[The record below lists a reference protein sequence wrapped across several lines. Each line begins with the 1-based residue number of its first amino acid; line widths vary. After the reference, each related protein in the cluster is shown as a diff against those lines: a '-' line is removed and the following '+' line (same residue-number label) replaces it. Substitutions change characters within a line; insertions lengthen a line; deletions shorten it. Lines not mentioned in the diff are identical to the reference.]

1 MGWHGTHMARWL
13 EGRGE
18 KQNQP
23 EPPVNAL
30 LLFVF
35 YLKKWLEF
43 ILLPG
48 KAASLYD
55 DKIAEFT
62 RKFIYIGFER
72 QTLQWQTPAKTWACW
87 LSHFPWLFYRH
98 INPLLWQVPT
108 KRGIKSKHMYKIL
121 LPRETGYLWVFE
133 LKIQTWKNK
142 LADVGCWCYGPT
154 PHIYKDSRHDL
165 TGRDALRVAT
175 SYHGSHLWDNWCY
188 EKYSTLSPLTLL

>member
-1 MGWHGTHMARWL
+1 MRKGRKASSGSVEGAGVFLIWLSHMTGGSERFLISFELLAHSWFTLQTSGLFPFRHLAAECPCVSPSITGWHGTHMVGWL
-13 EGRGE
+13 EVGAGGEE
-18 KQNQP
+18 KQNRP

-87 LSHFPWLFYRH
+87 LSHFPWQFCRR
-98 INPLLWQVPT
+98 INPLT
-108 KRGIKSKHMYKIL
+108 GSYKKRG
-121 LPRETGYLWVFE
+121 
-133 LKIQTWKNK
+133 
-142 LADVGCWCYGPT
+142 
-154 PHIYKDSRHDL
+154 
-165 TGRDALRVAT
+165 
-175 SYHGSHLWDNWCY
+175 
-188 EKYSTLSPLTLL
+188 